1 MHETYAFLIR
11 TFRRVRAFVLH
22 PSHYIDKG
30 VTNYFNHLG
39 FAFAPRKH
47 IRMVLIGA
55 DKHDRVFRLFHLG
68 FLTIHRYI
76 THGPSERLH
85 LGHPPPKNNTFFNTR
100 SGHIYVGNGMVW
112 GYHCQLLTGVHLFE
126 NGKLKQP
133 KSEQVPTEGYDIHI
147 GDGCWI
153 ASGAIIIG
161 GVTIGE
167 NSIVA
172 AGAVVTKSVPSG
184 SIVGGVPARIIG
196 RTDQLGAG
204 GKRMGV
210 TA

>member
-1 MHETYAFLIR
+1 M
-11 TFRRVRAFVLH
+11 RRVFASLARTYYHLRSFLLH
-22 PSHYIDKG
+22 PGHHIDQA
-30 VTNYFNHLG
+30 VTDYLN
-39 FAFAPRKH
+39 
-47 IRMVLIGA
+47 
-55 DKHDRVFRLFHLG
+55 HLG

-76 THGPSERLH
+76 LHGPPERLH

-100 SGHIYVGNGMVW
+100 SGHIYVGDGVVW
-112 GYHCQLLTGVHLFE
+112 GYHCQVLTGLHLFE

-133 KSEQVPTEGYDIHI
+133 KPEQVPTAGYDIRI

-161 GVTIGE
+161 GVTISE

-172 AGAVVTKSVPSG
+172 AGAVVTKDVPPG

-196 RTDQLGAG
+196 RTDQLGPD
-204 GKRMGV
+204 GKRMNVVRTDTGD
-210 TA
+210 

>member
-1 MHETYAFLIR
+1 MRKVYAFLYR
-11 TFRRVRAFVLH
+11 RFRRIRSFVSNPRH
-22 PSHYIDKG
+22 HIDEA
-30 VTNYFNHLG
+30 VTNYLN
-39 FAFAPRKH
+39 R
-47 IRMVLIGA
+47 
-55 DKHDRVFRLFHLG
+55 LG

-76 THGPSERLH
+76 VHGPEDRLH
-85 LGHPPPKNNTFFNTR
+85 LGIPHPKNNTFFNTR
-100 SGHIYVGNGMVW
+100 SGHIYVGDGVVW
-112 GYHCQLLTGVHLFE
+112 GYHCQVLTGVHLFE

-172 AGAVVTKSVPSG
+172 AGAVVTKDVPPG
-184 SIVGGVPARIIG
+184 SIVAGVPARIIG
-196 RTDQLGAG
+196 RTDQLGPDG
-204 GKRMGV
+204 RRMSV
-210 TA
+210 VRSTAEDGSKFKV